1 MHTPE
6 VKPPGADPPEY
17 AVETKGKRL
26 AEQTQNFYTLLGV
39 SPWASPIEIR
49 RAYRDLSKQYH
60 PDTTELPAAIAK
72 EKFQQLNHAYATLS
86 NPQQRFTYDM
96 KHGYSRFSV
105 MQPPS
110 DTARPRDSLRY
121 SGSCS
126 AYLDP
131 SDRPLSS
138 GELFA
143 VLLLGVTFL
152 GCLLLVVLISISRG
166 DPAI

>member
-1 MHTPE
+1 M
-6 VKPPGADPPEY
+6 
-17 AVETKGKRL
+17 
-26 AEQTQNFYTLLGV
+26 QNFYALLGV

-60 PDTTELPAAIAK
+60 PDTTELPKAIAK

-96 KHGYSRFSV
+96 KNGYSRFSV
-105 MQPPS
+105 MQPPPDPPGS
-110 DTARPRDSLRY
+110 PDPLRY
-121 SGSCS
+121 SGSRS

-131 SDRPLSS
+131 SDRPLSA

-143 VLLLGVTFL
+143 VLLLGTTFL

-166 DPAI
+166 DGAL